1 MAKQWTLLPADS
13 KVAPPVQ
20 GLASVITSSFVPE
33 SFNAGSNGGSILSFG
48 THSKHSQTLESCFSN
63 DKILSVMTLA
73 YMQNGDLPNGTVVV
87 SDSARPQWV
96 VQKFGGECAHLHS
109 CLC

>member
-33 SFNAGSNGGSILSFG
+33 SFNAGSNGGSILSFELI
-48 THSKHSQTLESCFSN
+48 QNTLKPSS
-63 DKILSVMTLA
+63 L
-73 YMQNGDLPNGTVVV
+73 V
-87 SDSARPQWV
+87 SAMIKSSP
-96 VQKFGGECAHLHS
+96 S
-109 CLC
+109 